1 MAEERKFIPVTEEQK
16 EQARQATERLVKKLQ
31 ESEGRPKPPVYSPGK
46 FTEPLGLDADG
57 NLQPPLTREEAAHNE
72 GVRRRARGEAADDEN

>member
-1 MAEERKFIPVTEEQK
+1 MAEPRRFIPVTEEQK
-16 EQARQATERLVKKLQ
+16 EQARQATERLVQKLK

-57 NLQPPLTREEAAHNE
+57 NLQPPLTEEEIAHKAAI
-72 GVRRRARGEAADDEN
+72 RRRATDSD